1 MILLLLALAQAPS
14 LDACLNAS
22 ERAQVDLRAG
32 RYLAARGG
40 FEVCVASSC
49 PAIVRRDCRTRLKTT
64 QDKLA
69 SAVVTVVDADGREL
83 EADVKV
89 DGKGYTNGDP
99 LDPGEHRVKVTANGT
114 THQGAL
120 RLADGQRD
128 HAVTIVL
135 APPPPPPAI
144 VAVAP
149 PPDEGV
155 DVPSIALTA
164 ASGLALVTFAIAGGL
179 GVAEY
184 NRVESSPCGRARACT
199 PDDTRSAKTLFF
211 VADVA
216 LIVGLTTGVG
226 ALVSWLWEP
235 EP

>member
-14 LDACLNAS
+14 VEACLDAS
-22 ERAQVDLRAG
+22 ERAQVALRGG
-32 RYLAARGG
+32 RYLAARDG

-49 PAIVRRDCRTRLKTT
+49 PAVVRRDCRARLKAT
-64 QDKLA
+64 QNKLA

-83 EADVKV
+83 EARVQV
-89 DGKGYTNGDP
+89 DGRSYTNGDP

-114 THQGAL
+114 THEGAL
-120 RLADGQRD
+120 RLAEGQRD
-128 HAVTIVL
+128 HAVEIVV
-135 APPPPPPAI
+135 APPPLPPAI
-144 VAVAP
+144 VAEPP

-164 ASGLALVTFAIAGGL
+164 ASGLALVTFAVAGGL

-184 NRVESSPCGRARACT
+184 NRVESSACGRLRACT
-199 PDDTRSAKTLFF
+199 SDDTRSAKTLFF

-216 LIVGLTTGVG
+216 LIVGITTGAG
-226 ALVSWLWEP
+226 ALVSWLSEP